1 MIRPENRGPADG
13 GSTPSRNVFGNE
25 GSALVEFAV
34 ALPLLMVLVVGVFDF
49 GGAFNAK
56 QELNNAV
63 REGARLGSTLPT
75 NDLSNATPPTVDAI
89 RFLVDSYLQA
99 SRIPDC
105 GLGLT
110 SLSPSPPPPTL
121 TWVYTAQGSPCTS
134 SNSLVLTIV
143 RGSPSCNVV
152 TSANVN
158 IPCTHV
164 TINYPYQWHFNS
176 VIQLIVP
183 GSSYGPYITIQ
194 TDATATNMD

>member
-1 MIRPENRGPADG
+1 MGRRRRYKSPVGLSCVRPA
-13 GSTPSRNVFGNE
+13 FGCDE
-25 GSALVEFAV
+25 GSSLVEFAV

-75 NDLSNATPPTVDAI
+75 NDLSVTVGTPPTVDAI
-89 RFLVDSYLQA
+89 RYLVDSYLQV
-99 SRIPDC
+99 SRISDC
-105 GLGLT
+105 GLGL
-110 SLSPSPPPPTL
+110 SLTPSNPSTL
-121 TWVYTAQGSPCTS
+121 TWVYTAQGSPCTL